1 MVDPGVEE
9 ETRED
14 ASDASA
20 DGAGEVLPSQLL
32 TGPDADE
39 TPDESTEDRVES
51 APADAAQGE
60 SSAAR
65 EPVEASASGGS
76 PDAFPIAAGS
86 GDAGQPTDEVAQGGD
101 LPADAPADRPES
113 ERSDAG
119 ARAGDAAGAGG
130 DDDRLPVGG
139 ADSEAGP
146 QQMDPGAVR
155 AMRENAKR
163 QAENDRENA
172 SRKAAEVVRVEV
184 KRILGLDHKPTFEAE
199 SVSHVMGLAR
209 DGEPVNPELE
219 KELRAELDGLGIDL
233 AGVRLRYETMSEDDR
248 RALTTFEV
256 QQEFLR
262 VVERVDNLATQA
274 SVSLGHRIRM
284 FNAQAQDQLKLVA
297 GLTVLIETQQKQVE
311 DVIAGFRQKMQKET
325 ESFEDL
331 VRAEKTKLTGKVQE
345 VLGSFGQVFAEA
357 QSCQK
362 VSVSI
367 SEKLESAGQVSESL
381 KDEASRVMSE
391 LNRVAGEGIAVR
403 RLALL
408 GGVIG
413 SAAGGFFA
421 FVVLLLLWAVTSG

>member
-1 MVDPGVEE
+1 MADPAVEE
-9 ETRED
+9 QTRED
-14 ASDASA
+14 APDASA
-20 DGAGEVLPSQLL
+20 DGGGEVLPSRFL
-32 TGPDADE
+32 TGSDADE
-39 TPDESTEDRVES
+39 PPDEPTEERVGS

-60 SSAAR
+60 SSAGR
-65 EPVEASASGGS
+65 EPADV
-76 PDAFPIAAGS
+76 PPVAGS
-86 GDAGQPTDEVAQGGD
+86 GDAVRSTGEVAPGQDPSAG
-101 LPADAPADRPES
+101 AAAERPES
-113 ERSDAG
+113 DARP
-119 ARAGDAAGAGG
+119 RAGDGAGPGG
-130 DDDRLPVGG
+130 DDDRLPVGA
-139 ADSEAGP
+139 ADSEVGP

-155 AMRENAKR
+155 AIRENTKR
-163 QAENDRENA
+163 HAENDRENA

-184 KRILGLDHKPTFEAE
+184 KRILGLDHRPTFEAE

-233 AGVRLRYETMSEDDR
+233 AGVKLRYETMSEDDR

-325 ESFEDL
+325 ESFEDF
-331 VRAEKTKLTGKVQE
+331 VRAERKKLTDKVHE
-345 VLGSFGQVFAEA
+345 VLGSFGQVSAEA

>member
-1 MVDPGVEE
+1 MADPGVGE
-9 ETRED
+9 ETREG
-14 ASDASA
+14 AVDASA
-20 DGAGEVLPSQLL
+20 DGGGEVLPSHLL
-32 TGPDADE
+32 TGPDVEE
-39 TPDESTEDRVES
+39 TPDEPPEERVDS
-51 APADAAQGE
+51 APADVAQGE

-65 EPVEASASGGS
+65 APVDASASGGS
-76 PDAFPIAAGS
+76 PDRPPPAAGS
-86 GDAGQPTDEVAQGGD
+86 GDAGQPAGEAVPGE
-101 LPADAPADRPES
+101 DAPADR
-113 ERSDAG
+113 RGSDAA
-119 ARAGDAAGAGG
+119 ARARDGGAAGG
-130 DDDRLPVGG
+130 DDRLPVGSV
-139 ADSEAGP
+139 DSEVGP
-146 QQMDPGAVR
+146 QQMDPGAIRVI
-155 AMRENAKR
+155 RENAKR

-184 KRILGLDHKPTFEAE
+184 RRVLGLDHRPTFEAE
-199 SVSHVMGLAR
+199 SVSHVIGLVR
-209 DGEPVNPELE
+209 DGEPVDPELE

-233 AGVRLRYETMSEDDR
+233 AGVHLRYETMSEDDR

>member
-1 MVDPGVEE
+1 MADPGVGE

-14 ASDASA
+14 VVDA
-20 DGAGEVLPSQLL
+20 GGGEVLPSQLL
-32 TGPDADE
+32 AGSDADG
-39 TPDESTEDRVES
+39 TPDEPAEHRVES
-51 APADAAQGE
+51 APADASQGE

-65 EPVEASASGGS
+65 KLVDEA
-76 PDAFPIAAGS
+76 D
-86 GDAGQPTDEVAQGGD
+86 V
-101 LPADAPADRPES
+101 
-113 ERSDAG
+113 
-119 ARAGDAAGAGG
+119 RAGDGAAAGG
-130 DDDRLPVGG
+130 DDRLPVGG
-139 ADSEAGP
+139 ADSEAGS

-184 KRILGLDHKPTFEAE
+184 RRILGLDHKPTFEAE

-262 VVERVDNLATQA
+262 VVERVDMLATQA

-284 FNAQAQDQLKLVA
+284 FDAQAQDQLKLVA
-297 GLTVLIETQQKQVE
+297 GLTVLIETRQKQVE
-311 DVIAGFRQKMQKET
+311 DLIAGFQQNMLKET
-325 ESFEDL
+325 ESFQDF
-331 VRAEKTKLTGKVQE
+331 VREEKKKLTDKVQE
-345 VLGSFGQVFAEA
+345 VLGSFGKVSAEA

-367 SEKLESAGQVSESL
+367 TEKLESAGQVSESL

-391 LNRVAGEGIAVR
+391 LRRVAGEGIAVR

-408 GGVIG
+408 GGVMG
-413 SAAGGFFA
+413 SAVGGFFA

>member
-1 MVDPGVEE
+1 MADPAVEE
-9 ETRED
+9 ETREG
-14 ASDASA
+14 APDASA

-39 TPDESTEDRVES
+39 TSDEPTEERVES
-51 APADAAQGE
+51 VPADAAQGE

-65 EPVEASASGGS
+65 EPV
-76 PDAFPIAAGS
+76 
-86 GDAGQPTDEVAQGGD
+86 AGQPAGEAAPGEDPSAGT
-101 LPADAPADRPES
+101 PAERPES
-113 ERSDAG
+113 ERLDRG
-119 ARAGDAAGAGG
+119 ARAGDGQEAGG
-130 DDDRLPVGG
+130 DDDRLPVGPEDPDG
-139 ADSEAGP
+139 GP

-155 AMRENAKR
+155 AMRENTKR

-184 KRILGLDHKPTFEAE
+184 RRILGLDHRPTFEAE
-199 SVSHVMGLAR
+199 SVSHVIGLAR

-233 AGVRLRYETMSEDDR
+233 AGVYLRYETMSEDDR

-325 ESFEDL
+325 ESFEDF
-331 VRAEKTKLTGKVQE
+331 VRAERKKLTDKVHE
-345 VLGSFGQVFAEA
+345 VLGSFGEVSAEA

>member
-1 MVDPGVEE
+1 MADPGVEE
-9 ETRED
+9 ETREG
-14 ASDASA
+14 ALDASA
-20 DGAGEVLPSQLL
+20 DGGGEVLPSQLL
-32 TGPDADE
+32 TGPDADAI
-39 TPDESTEDRVES
+39 PDEPTEERVES

-65 EPVEASASGGS
+65 EPV
-76 PDAFPIAAGS
+76 
-86 GDAGQPTDEVAQGGD
+86 AGQPTGDVAPGEDPSAG
-101 LPADAPADRPES
+101 APAERPES
-113 ERSDAG
+113 ERSAAG
-119 ARAGDAAGAGG
+119 ARAGDGAGSGG
-130 DDDRLPVGG
+130 DDDRLPVGP
-139 ADSEAGP
+139 ADSDGASP
-146 QQMDPGAVR
+146 QMDPGAVR
-155 AMRENAKR
+155 AIRENAKR

-184 KRILGLDHKPTFEAE
+184 RRILGLEHRPTFEAE

-233 AGVRLRYETMSEDDR
+233 AGVHLRYETMSEDDR

-262 VVERVDNLATQA
+262 VVERVDTLATQA

-284 FNAQAQDQLKLVA
+284 FDAQAKDQLKLVA

-311 DVIAGFRQKMQKET
+311 VLIAGFRRKMREET
-325 ESFEDL
+325 ESFGDF
-331 VRAEKTKLTGKVQE
+331 VREERKKLTDKVQE
-345 VLGSFGQVFAEA
+345 ILGSFGEVSAEA